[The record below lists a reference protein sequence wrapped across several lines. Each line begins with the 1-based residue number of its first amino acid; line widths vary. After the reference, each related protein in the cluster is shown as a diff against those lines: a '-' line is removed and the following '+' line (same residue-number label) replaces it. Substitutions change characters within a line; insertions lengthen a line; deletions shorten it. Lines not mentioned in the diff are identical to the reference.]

1 MNTGQDL
8 AIILKS
14 VAFEDKH
21 KIVTAITEKHG
32 KITAMARNAIGSRR
46 FGGGLDLFCASLWTF
61 SIDHRTQDHSHTQQL
76 FVHLNECQVKHDY
89 RDIHTQFEKLSLAS
103 ALNEILLHFTF
114 DSHHGEEIFKL
125 HSNALKGIEETPS
138 DQIKNLFAI
147 LNSYCAKILQSSG
160 HQPILHQ
167 CRTCLKPLRDQDP
180 DLILRCYF
188 KTPSWV
194 CASCVSFGKFSDSTT
209 PGQTGHNE
217 PYLNLPARAIFAFY
231 LYCTTPVR
239 QAPVS
244 SSALTTLEDE
254 LLLYRFLE
262 SIFYYHIP
270 GFDKIELKSLKALNL
285 FK

>member
-1 MNTGQDL
+1 
-8 AIILKS
+8 
-14 VAFEDKH
+14 
-21 KIVTAITEKHG
+21 
-32 KITAMARNAIGSRR
+32 
-46 FGGGLDLFCASLWTF
+46 
-61 SIDHRTQDHSHTQQL
+61 
-76 FVHLNECQVKHDY
+76 
-89 RDIHTQFEKLSLAS
+89 
-103 ALNEILLHFTF
+103 
-114 DSHHGEEIFKL
+114 
-125 HSNALKGIEETPS
+125 
-138 DQIKNLFAI
+138 
-147 LNSYCAKILQSSG
+147 
-160 HQPILHQ
+160 
-167 CRTCLKPLRDQDP
+167 
-180 DLILRCYF
+180 
-188 KTPSWV
+188 
-194 CASCVSFGKFSDSTT
+194 VSFGKFSDSTT